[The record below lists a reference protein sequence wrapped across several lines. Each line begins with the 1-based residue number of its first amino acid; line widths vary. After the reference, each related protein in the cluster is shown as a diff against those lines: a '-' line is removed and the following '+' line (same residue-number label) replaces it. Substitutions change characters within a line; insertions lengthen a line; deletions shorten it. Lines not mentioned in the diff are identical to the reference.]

1 MWKYFRKLI
10 EELKQECQE
19 PEENG
24 EQLQETQ
31 EQSPEKETPQEDQ
44 PGKEASDELSEKD
57 KEKWKAEAQENGC
70 DEELTEAQQKK
81 MESAMGK
88 YLKAL
93 TENLPA
99 FIQESEAEEKALPDI
114 ENARIIQV
122 SKRIEDQ
129 KESTDEKSELIFQKI
144 LFQLVEGT
152 VDQKIGLEVRNRL
165 QKEVDG
171 MKFDAAHDRV
181 KKEILYKNVFTE
193 AEKKYI
199 PL

>member
-1 MWKYFRKLI
+1 M
-10 EELKQECQE
+10 
-19 PEENG
+19 
-24 EQLQETQ
+24 
-31 EQSPEKETPQEDQ
+31 D
-44 PGKEASDELSEKD
+44 
-57 KEKWKAEAQENGC
+57 
-70 DEELTEAQQKK
+70 
-81 MESAMGK
+81 K
-88 YLKAL
+88 YLKEL

-122 SKRIEDQ
+122 SKRSEDQ

-144 LFQLVEGT
+144 LFQLVEET

-181 KKEILYKNVFTE
+181 KKEILYKNVLQKRKRSFFPYM
-193 AEKKYI
+193 K
-199 PL
+199 LL